1 MSPIGRTRCNPRLFF
16 LKGRFLRRAILA
28 DWIGSEGTDFVLD
41 AIAERGGP
49 EWTPWLEQMAFNN
62 KITKIAALAATLG
75 CAAGI
80 PVWGQPHLD
89 DLFRTKPWAL
99 AQSTYHRV
107 LGYRHPAVK
116 TFMPGGSTEPVYAP
130 YTEHYPP
137 DTQAARLV
145 ADQPPAR
152 SMARQAGS
160 QLLRDDRATP
170 PRG

>member
-1 MSPIGRTRCNPRLFF
+1 M
-16 LKGRFLRRAILA
+16 
-28 DWIGSEGTDFVLD
+28 GT
-41 AIAERGGP
+41 
-49 EWTPWLEQMAFNN
+49 WY
-62 KITKIAALAATLG
+62 KIAALAATLG

-145 ADQPPAR
+145 ADQPPVDGATGR
-152 SMARQAGS
+152 KS
-160 QLLRDDRATP
+160 ATP
-170 PRG
+170 GRSSNASSR